1 MVAKGVAAP
10 SLLDSYNDERPPI
23 IAEML
28 KLSSTLFNNF
38 VQAKSGG
45 KDRENAWKRG
55 GDLHQFGVNY
65 RWSPI
70 VLDERTQ
77 KEDKPVDP
85 YGHTRSP
92 EAIVRAGER
101 APDASG
107 LVILA
112 AKGGFNAA
120 HPTTSLFKLFDASHH
135 TVLLFSDGSNK
146 VSQVVTALQ
155 AYPTDL
161 LKTVLV
167 RTETSPPLSAPDGID
182 WSVLDRDGHVHAGYQ
197 AEKHEFLVVVVRPDG
212 SIGGILRGADGTK
225 RYFDGVFSAIAK

>member
-92 EAIVRAGER
+92 AGIVRAGER

-112 AKGGFNAA
+112 AKGGFNPA

-146 VSQVVTALQ
+146 VSQVVAALQ

-167 RTETSPPLSAPDGID
+167 RTETSHLCRLLMGSTGPFWTVTGMCTQDTMLRNTNF
-182 WSVLDRDGHVHAGYQ
+182 WSSSFGRTVAL
-197 AEKHEFLVVVVRPDG
+197 
-212 SIGGILRGADGTK
+212 
-225 RYFDGVFSAIAK
+225 GVFFVARMERSGTLMECSAL